1 MKLDE
6 NNPQHVELI
15 ARYLSGEMD
24 ETGHADFEKQI
35 NSSVE
40 DKLLIENMKKQWEAI
55 ANYQEKKIPDTSKA
69 WNKLHSRLEDEQLI
83 PAQPSILKNRIEFN
97 IGRVAAV
104 ILILVTAGAF
114 WYFGNNNKPKAEMVK
129 LNTGAETNTLVKT
142 LTDGS
147 IIYIAHNSSFSFP
160 EEFEKKTRNVKL
172 KGEAFFDIMPDP
184 EKPFIIETDEAF
196 IQVLGTAFNV
206 KTKNGS
212 NFELIVDRGKVKV
225 TLKKDPKNSTLVVA
239 GEKITSI
246 KNNLIKSKH
255 TASEVYSWYTN
266 RMQFKDESLQ
276 NIINVINRN
285 FNTIFVIADKEIGNR
300 KLTVTFNNESVDTMT
315 ELICLTLNLKSETK
329 NGSIVLSENRAGPK
343 GN

>member
-6 NNPQHVELI
+6 YNPQHAEII
-15 ARYLSGEMD
+15 ARYLSGEMN
-24 ETGHADFEKQI
+24 ETEHADFEKQI

-40 DKLLIENMKKQWEAI
+40 DKLLIENMKKQWESLAY
-55 ANYQEKKIPDTSKA
+55 YQKKKIPDTRQA
-69 WNKLHSRLEDEQLI
+69 WDKLHMRLEDEQLI
-83 PAQPSILKNRIEFN
+83 PDQNLIIKKSIAVNFMRA
-97 IGRVAAV
+97 AAV
-104 ILILVTAGAF
+104 ILVLLATGAF
-114 WYFGNNNKPKAEMVK
+114 FYFGINRKPKAEMVR
-129 LNTGAETNTLVKT
+129 LNTGTETNTLVKT

-160 EEFEKKTRNVKL
+160 EEFEKKTRNVEL
-172 KGEAFFDIMPDP
+172 QGEAFFDIMPDP

-196 IQVLGTAFNV
+196 IEVLGTAFNV

-225 TLKKDPKNSTLVVA
+225 TLKKDPQNFKLVVA

-246 KNNLIKSKH
+246 NSNLIKSKY
-255 TASEVYSWYTN
+255 TASEVHQWYTN
-266 RMQFKDESLQ
+266 RLQFKDEPLQ

-285 FNTIFVIADKEIGNR
+285 FNTIFVIADKEVGNR

-329 NGSIVLSENRAGPK
+329 NGSIVLSENKAGPK